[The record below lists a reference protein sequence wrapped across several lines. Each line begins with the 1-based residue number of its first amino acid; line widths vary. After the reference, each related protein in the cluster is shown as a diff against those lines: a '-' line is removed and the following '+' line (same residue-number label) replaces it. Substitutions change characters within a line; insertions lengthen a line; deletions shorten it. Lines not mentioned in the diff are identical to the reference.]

1 MDNIL
6 LDMKVILSNIQN
18 SSKDLVKVKTV
29 SVLYSG
35 YMEANRS
42 STNSNNVS
50 FIDYNYERN

>member
-6 LDMKVILSNIQN
+6 LDMKVILSNIQS
-18 SSKDLVKVKTV
+18 SSKDLVKVKTI

-35 YMEANRS
+35 DIEANRS